1 MNYKLILRMLG
12 RTLLIEAAALLLPLL
27 VSLYY
32 KETPLP
38 FVYTILL
45 LCIVGS
51 PLAFI
56 RSKTQFYAQ
65 EGFVIVAAI
74 WLLFCVFGSLPFLF
88 CGYFGSWSN
97 CLFEV
102 TSGFTTTGASIL
114 TNVEILP
121 KGILFWR
128 AFDSW
133 MGGMGVLLFTLAI
146 LPNTG
151 ERTHN
156 LVWAES
162 PGPVKSKLVPKTAQS
177 SKILYSFYIALT
189 VLEILCL
196 RLVGMPWFDSTVH
209 TFATVCTGGFS
220 IKNASI
226 GAYGSPA
233 VEIIITIF
241 MLLSSLNFAVFF
253 LLITKRFMAVLKS
266 DELRYFLGIVA
277 IATGLI
283 TINLVL
289 VPSNIE
295 TGGLGETLR
304 HAFFQVATI
313 ISTTGFSS
321 VDFNLW
327 PVFSQI
333 ILVSL
338 MVIGGCAGST
348 AGGIKVSR
356 FLLLIRHIRRDVRKL
371 SHPRAVKVVK
381 LDGNSVDESTL
392 ERVSTF
398 FACYVFIFTL
408 TCLIVS
414 LDNFSF
420 TTTIT
425 AVVASIGN
433 VGPGLDMV
441 GPMGNFSAFS
451 DLSKIVLTLCML
463 IGRLEIFPI
472 LILLTPSTWK
482 RLEF

>member
-12 RTLLIEAAALLLPLL
+12 RTLLLEACCLLLPLL

-32 KETPLP
+32 GETPLP
-38 FVYTILL
+38 FVYTILIL
-45 LCIVGS
+45 SVISL
-51 PLAFI
+51 PLAFVK
-56 RSKTQFYAQ
+56 SKTQFFAQ

-88 CGYFGSWSN
+88 SGYFSAWSD
-97 CLFEV
+97 CFFEV

-114 TNVEILP
+114 TNVEVLP

-128 AFDSW
+128 SFSSW
-133 MGGMGVLLFTLAI
+133 MGGMGVLIFTLAI

-151 ERTHN
+151 QRTHN
-156 LVWAES
+156 LVRAES

-177 SKILYSFYIALT
+177 SKILYSIYITLT
-189 VLEILCL
+189 VLEILSL
-196 RLVGMPWFDSTVH
+196 RMVGMPWYDSVVH
-209 TFATVCTGGFS
+209 SFATICTGGFS

-253 LLITKRFMAVLKS
+253 LLITKRFKSVLKS

-277 IATGLI
+277 VATGLI
-283 TINLVL
+283 ALNLILAPDSV
-289 VPSNIE
+289 E
-295 TGGLGETLR
+295 TGSIGGILR
-304 HAFFQVATI
+304 HALFQVATI
-313 ISTTGFSS
+313 ITTTGFSS

-327 PVFSQI
+327 PIFPQM
-333 ILVSL
+333 ILVLL
-338 MVIGGCAGST
+338 MIIGGCAGST

-356 FLLLIRHIRRDVRKL
+356 FLLLIRNIRRDTRKI

-381 LDGNSVDESTL
+381 LDGNVVDESTL

-398 FACYVFIFTL
+398 FACFSFILAL

-420 TTTIT
+420 TTTVT
-425 AVVASIGN
+425 AVIASIGN

-441 GPMGNFSAFS
+441 GPMGNYSAFS
-451 DLSKIVLTLCML
+451 DLSKLSLSLCML

-482 RLEF
+482 RS

>member
-12 RTLLIEAAALLLPLL
+12 RTLLLEAAALLLPLF

-32 KETPLP
+32 GETPLP
-38 FVYTILL
+38 FVYTIIILSAISL
-45 LCIVGS
+45 

-56 RSKTQFYAQ
+56 KSNTQFYAQ
-65 EGFVIVAAI
+65 EGFVVVAAI
-74 WLLFCVFGSLPFLF
+74 WLLFCIFGSLPFF
-88 CGYFGSWSN
+88 FSGYFGSWVN

-114 TNVEILP
+114 TNIEVLP
-121 KGILFWR
+121 RGILFWR
-128 AFDSW
+128 SFSSW
-133 MGGMGVLLFTLAI
+133 LGGMGVLIFTLAF

-156 LVWAES
+156 LVRAES

-177 SKILYSFYIALT
+177 SKILYSFYIVLT
-189 VLEILCL
+189 ILEILCL
-196 RLVGMPWFDSTVH
+196 RTAGMPWFDSTVH

-233 VEIIITIF
+233 IELIITIF
-241 MLLSSLNFAVFF
+241 MLLCSLNFAIFF
-253 LLITKRFMAVLKS
+253 LVITRRFKAILKS
-266 DELRYFLGIVA
+266 DELRYFLIIVA

-283 TINLVL
+283 TLNLVYT
-289 VPSNIE
+289 SGSIE
-295 TGGLGETLR
+295 TGSMAEVLR

-333 ILVSL
+333 VLILM

-356 FLLLIRHIRRDVRKL
+356 FLLLVRHIRRDIRKIA
-371 SHPRAVKVVK
+371 HPRAVKVVK
-381 LDGNSVDESTL
+381 LDGNAMDESTL

-398 FACYVFIFTL
+398 FACYAFIL
-408 TCLIVS
+408 AATCLIVS

-425 AVVASIGN
+425 AVIASIGN

-441 GPMGNFSAFS
+441 GPMGNFSDFS
-451 DLSKIVLTLCML
+451 DLSKLFLTFCML

-472 LILLTPSTWK
+472 LMLLAPSTWK
-482 RLEF
+482 RN